1 MVNNKNGV
9 FQASFLAMQPR
20 SIQAGLRGGARGGK
34 MTDTQTQHGAQPET
48 GQTAGH
54 EAWTELALDL
64 GLVPRPAPL
73 RRWVQSPNAGHLSG
87 LVWGSPRSDVVLVH
101 DLGDSSNGWDA
112 VAIASGRDLVA
123 LDLVG
128 HGRSSAAATIAS
140 PARQASALIDAV
152 RSLAPT
158 ARLVVASGF
167 GAVVALHAA
176 IKRPAA
182 IRAVLVV
189 DGGTVASGASP
200 LSDPDGFADLD
211 DVVARLSGVAPGRH
225 PAFVHH
231 LAAETTAPNEAG
243 RLHWRAQL
251 GPVPDTYADWLSV
264 ERLGDLS
271 VPLGVVTATDGEPLD
286 PVVRS
291 ILQRW
296 PTTPRL
302 IAETDAGS
310 APTVGGDLAASA
322 PVAVARAIDAFIVRL
337 SERTDGANGS

>member
-1 MVNNKNGV
+1 
-9 FQASFLAMQPR
+9 
-20 SIQAGLRGGARGGK
+20 
-34 MTDTQTQHGAQPET
+34 MTDTTQQQDTQAAGGDQTT
-48 GQTAGH
+48 GR
-54 EAWTELALDL
+54 EAWAELAGDL
-64 GLVPRPAPL
+64 GLVARPAPL

-87 LVWGSPRSDVVLVH
+87 LVWGSPRSEVVLVH

-112 VAIASGRDLVA
+112 VAIASGRDVVA

-128 HGRSSAAATIAS
+128 HGRSSAASTIAS

-176 IKRPAA
+176 VKRPAT
-182 IRAVLVV
+182 IRAVLVI

-211 DVVARLSGVAPGRH
+211 EVVARLSAVAPGRH
-225 PAFVHH
+225 PAFVRH
-231 LAAETTAPNEAG
+231 LAAETTAPNETG

-251 GPVPDTYADWLSV
+251 GPVPDAYDEWLSV

-271 VPLGVVTATDGEPLD
+271 VPIAVVTATDGEPID

-302 IAETDAGS
+302 MAEIDEHAD
-310 APTVGGDLAASA
+310 PPVVRDLAASA
-322 PVAVARAIDAFIVRL
+322 AVAVARAIDAFIDRL
-337 SERTDGANGS
+337 SASTTEAVGS

>member
-1 MVNNKNGV
+1 MTNTTQQNDT
-9 FQASFLAMQPR
+9 QS
-20 SIQAGLRGGARGGK
+20 
-34 MTDTQTQHGAQPET
+34 TDTDQI
-48 GQTAGH
+48 TALDSW
-54 EAWTELALDL
+54 AELAGAL
-64 GLVPRPAPL
+64 GLVARPAPL

-128 HGRSSAAATIAS
+128 HGRSSAASTIAS
-140 PARQASALIDAV
+140 PARQAAALIDAV

-176 IKRPAA
+176 IKRPTA
-182 IRAVLVV
+182 IRSVLVI

-211 DVVARLSGVAPGRH
+211 EVVARLSAVAPGRH
-225 PAFVHH
+225 PAFARH
-231 LAAETTAPNEAG
+231 LAAEATAPNEAG

-251 GPVPDTYADWLSV
+251 GPLPDTYDEWLSV
-264 ERLGDLS
+264 ERLGDPS
-271 VPLGVVTATDGEPLD
+271 VPIGVVTPTNGEPVD

-302 IAETDAGS
+302 IADTDIGS
-310 APTVGGDLAASA
+310 APPVVGDLAASA
-322 PVAVARAIDAFIVRL
+322 PVAVARAIDAFIAGL
-337 SERTDGANGS
+337 SASTTGSDSA